1 MTTTDYE
8 SVPAVERD
16 AAAQSLGTIVMKFG
30 GTSVADAE
38 KLKSVARRLVA
49 ARESGARVVA
59 VLSAMGRT
67 TDELLDLAE
76 ALALI
81 SVAIT
86 AIRHSPWLEA
96 LAAIAGTLLCT
107 DAWFDITLEWGGK
120 HMVSSI
126 VEAATL
132 ELPLAAICFWVA
144 SDAERALARALPAP
158 WRRAAIRALLEPD
171 ESPEA

>member
-1 MTTTDYE
+1 MDVQY
-8 SVPAVERD
+8 
-16 AAAQSLGTIVMKFG
+16 
-30 GTSVADAE
+30 
-38 KLKSVARRLVA
+38 RRLIA
-49 ARESGARVVA
+49 PFFGLAGL
-59 VLSAMGRT
+59 VLIPWTVFLTFSLPSHHETADWRT
-67 TDELLDLAE
+67 VWGGFDVAE

-81 SVAIT
+81 GVAI
-86 AIRHSPWLEA
+86 AALRRSPWLEA
-96 LAAIAGTLLCT
+96 IAAIAGTLLCT

>member
-1 MTTTDYE
+1 MHY
-8 SVPAVERD
+8 
-16 AAAQSLGTIVMKFG
+16 
-30 GTSVADAE
+30 
-38 KLKSVARRLVA
+38 RRLIAPFFGLAGFALVPWTLFLTFSLPSHHETA
-49 ARESGARVVA
+49 DWRIVWAGF
-59 VLSAMGRT
+59 
-67 TDELLDLAE
+67 DLAE

-158 WRRAAIRALLEPD
+158 WRRAAFRALLEPD